1 MTLTSESTTATTG
14 TATGAVTSSATT
26 GATTAATTAATTTG
40 APVFPLE
47 ETPTDRWLAVL
58 GERMPPLTGPAGVAE
73 RLLLLTH
80 YGIDWQAGWVSRY
93 RRVYWEQLL
102 PDRVITAT
110 YRAGTLRRWWRD
122 VATELGSAPRNAA
135 ERTELEQLLRAD
147 STPVLVALRLE
158 TEALLLRTRI
168 VADAVRETRSSTGA
182 S

>member
-1 MTLTSESTTATTG
+1 MTRTSESTTTAIS
-14 TATGAVTSSATT
+14 TATGPVTNNATTSATT
-26 GATTAATTAATTTG
+26 TATTTG
-40 APVFPLE
+40 APAFPLE
-47 ETPTDRWLAVL
+47 ESPTDRWLAVL
-58 GERMPPLTGPAGVAE
+58 GECMPPLTGTAGVAE

-135 ERTELEQLLRAD
+135 ERSELEQLLRAD
-147 STPVLVALRLE
+147 STPVLMPLRLE